1 MGHISKRFKEISGKA
16 DSQKTYPLLEALEI
30 IKDMFGDSA
39 EYMTQVKRP

>member
-30 IKDMFGDSA
+30 IKKLLQQNLMN
-39 EYMTQVKRP
+39 QLI